1 MPTVATTRISPDC
14 ATLPGNSQCSTPGAA
29 WPRSEGPSSRPA
41 HSSPTTEGCPNRRM
55 SAPSRRAV
63 TARTTRSA
71 QKTSIMCS
79 SGDCRVTPRGMTPSS
94 PGQTGIARTSF
105 GEAYLRVTPDYL
117 GSARRQQRL
126 EEHKVASK
134 QVSEKEARQVAEA
147 AREAEWKLPSFGKE
161 LFLGNFR
168 LDLIHPQPKL
178 SAEATEKGERFLAE
192 LRTFLE
198 NKVDPLQ
205 IERDAKISDD
215 VVKGLKEMGALGMK
229 IPVEYGGLGL
239 SQVYY
244 NKALALTGVW
254 HSALSTLLSAHQSI
268 GLPQPLMLFGS
279 EEQKS
284 EWLPKVARTHIS
296 AFLLT
301 EPDVG
306 SDPARMGA
314 KAVPTEDGSGYVI
327 NGTKLWATNGAVADV
342 VVVMA
347 VVPPDKEKGRRGG
360 ISAFVV
366 PCDAEGITVE
376 RRNAFMGLRGIENSV
391 TVFKDLFVP
400 KANLIGKEGMGL
412 KIALTTLNTG
422 RLSLP
427 AICASQAKY
436 SLKIVREWGNERV
449 QWGVPVGK
457 HDAIAQKTA
466 FIAGTAFG
474 LEAMLDVASRLA
486 DEKRNDI
493 RIEAALAKLYGSEM
507 GWQVIDEMVQV
518 RGGRGYETAEALK
531 ARGEKP
537 IPAEQMLRDMRINR
551 IFEGSTEIMHL
562 LIAREAVDQHL
573 QIAGDVL
580 EADTPIQDKA
590 KSALSASKFYAKWL
604 PKLVVGE
611 GHKPRAYDEFAELA
625 HYVRYAER
633 SSRRLARSTFYAMG
647 RWQAKLEQRQ
657 SFLGRIVDIGAELF
671 AISAAVV
678 YADTIAREQPERAD
692 AARELADLFC
702 AQAKRRADGLFHDL
716 WSNDDDQG
724 YKTAMNLLDGRYT
737 WLEEGVAD
745 PSDFR

>member
-94 PGQTGIARTSF
+94 PGQTGLARTSF

-126 EEHKVASK
+126 EEHAVASK

-147 AREAEWKLPSFGKE
+147 ARETEWKLPSFGKK

-178 SAEATEKGERFLAE
+178 SVEATEKGEKFLAE

-205 IERDAKISDD
+205 IERDAKIPDD
-215 VVKGLKEMGALGMK
+215 VVEGLKAIGALGMK
-229 IPVEYGGLGL
+229 IPTEYGGLGL

-244 NKALALTGVW
+244 NKALALAGVW
-254 HSALSTLLSAHQSI
+254 HSSLSTLLSAHQSI

-279 EEQKS
+279 DEQKK
-284 EWLPKVARTHIS
+284 EWLPKLARTHIS

-306 SDPARMGA
+306 SDPARMSA
-314 KAVPTEDGSGYVI
+314 TAVPSDDGNSYVI
-327 NGTKLWATNGAVADV
+327 NGKKLWATNGAFADV

-347 VVPPDKEKGRRGG
+347 VVPKSETSRGG
-360 ISAFVV
+360 ISAFIV
-366 PCDAEGITVE
+366 PCDTKGVSIE
-376 RRNAFMGLRGIENSV
+376 RRNQFMGLRGIENSV
-391 TVFKDLFVP
+391 TLFDNVVIP
-400 KANLIGKEGMGL
+400 KTNLVGKEGAGL

-427 AICASQAKY
+427 AICVSQTKY
-436 SLKIVREWGNERV
+436 ALKIAREWGNERV

-457 HDAIAQKTA
+457 HDAVAQKTA
-466 FIAGTAFG
+466 FLAGTAFG
-474 LEAMLDVASRLA
+474 LEAMLDVSSRLA

-507 GWQVIDEMVQV
+507 GWKAIDELVQI
-518 RGGRGYETAEALK
+518 RGGRGYETAESLK

-537 IPAEQMLRDMRINR
+537 VPVEQLLRDMRINR

-573 QIAGDVL
+573 AVAGDIIEPDVAL
-580 EADTPIQDKA
+580 GDKA
-590 KSALSASKFYAKWL
+590 KTALVAGKFYGKWL
-604 PKLVVGE
+604 PKLAVGQGTTPTSYSE
-611 GHKPRAYDEFAELA
+611 FGDLAEHLRFAE
-625 HYVRYAER
+625 RNCR
-633 SSRRLARSTFYAMG
+633 KLARSTFYGMS
-647 RWQAKLEQRQ
+647 RWQGKLEKKQT
-657 SFLGRIVDIGAELF
+657 FLGRIVDIGAELY
-671 AISAAVV
+671 AIASAVV
-678 YADTIAREQPERAD
+678 YANTLKTDDPTN
-692 AARELADLFC
+692 AAQYEELADLFC
-702 AQAKRRADGLFHDL
+702 IQARRRVDRLLHDL
-716 WSNDDDQG
+716 WFNDDAENYDA
-724 YKTAMNLLDGRYT
+724 AMRVLDGRYRAF
-737 WLEEGVAD
+737 EAD
-745 PSDFR
+745 LVDPAEA